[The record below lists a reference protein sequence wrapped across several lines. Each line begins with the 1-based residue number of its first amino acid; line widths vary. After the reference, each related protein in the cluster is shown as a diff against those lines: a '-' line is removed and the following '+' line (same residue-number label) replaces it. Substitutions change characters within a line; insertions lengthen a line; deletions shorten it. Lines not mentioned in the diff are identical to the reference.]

1 MVMFRPAGISA
12 TFSVPVKVLA
22 VVVKRA
28 GPVRGYYVKLNLH
41 FIIIFD
47 LFLPMLVG
55 CISLSLYPE
64 QL

>member
-28 GPVRGYYVKLNLH
+28 GPVKDFYGKLNFH

-47 LFLPMLVG
+47 LFLPMLLG
-55 CISLSLYPE
+55 CISL
-64 QL
+64 